1 MSRPTPPT
9 YKTTNWRSYNE
20 ALKHRGSLTIWFD
33 PAMRWEGAPT
43 GKRGRRRLYSDAAIQ
58 SCLTLKVLFGMA
70 LLQTNGFVE
79 SLLRLIGLDWSVP
92 DFSTLCRRQ
101 KTLAVNIPYRGSNGP
116 LHLRIDSTG
125 IKVEGESEWNARKHG
140 GSKRRVWRKI
150 HLAIDEQTLEVR
162 AIEVTTSDIGDAPM
176 LPELLDQ
183 IAPHHEVASVTAD
196 GAYDTRKCHD
206 AIAERG
212 ADAVIPPRRNAQP
225 WKEITAGAAARNEAL
240 RASRRLGR
248 AIWRRW
254 SGYHRRSR
262 AETKM
267 HCVKLL
273 GQRLMARDFDRQVAE
288 LHVRVA
294 VLNRFTALGIPV
306 TKTMG

>member
-9 YKTTNWRSYNE
+9 YKTTNWPSYNE
-20 ALKHRGSLTIWFD
+20 ALKRRGSLTIWFD

-43 GKRGRRRLYSDAAIQ
+43 GKRGRRHLYSDAAIQ

-70 LLQTNGFVE
+70 LRQTTGFVE
-79 SLLRLIGLDWSVP
+79 SLLRLTGLDWSVP

-116 LHLRIDSTG
+116 LHLLIDSTG
-125 IKVEGESEWNARKHG
+125 IKVEGEGEWNARKHG

-150 HLAIDEQTLEVR
+150 HLGIDEQTLEIR
-162 AIEVTTSDIGDAPM
+162 AIEVTSSDIGDAPM
-176 LPELLDQ
+176 LPELLGQ
-183 IAPHHEVASVTAD
+183 IAPHHEVASITAD
-196 GAYDTRKCHD
+196 GAYDTRKCHE
-206 AIAERG
+206 AIAARG
-212 ADAVIPPRRNAQP
+212 AAAVIPPRRNAKP
-225 WKEITAGAAARNEAL
+225 WKETTAGAAARNEAL
-240 RASRRLGR
+240 RASHRLGR
-248 AIWRRW
+248 TIWRRW

-294 VLNRFTALGIPV
+294 VLNRFTSLGIPV
-306 TKTMG
+306 TEAMG